1 MKGFLSLI
9 VAVSVLFVGSY
20 VMAGSPGSKGAVFL
34 KLGQGARANAM
45 GESFVAVADDI
56 NALYWNPAGIAQIK
70 ERQATFMYSDW
81 LEEIKYN
88 YLAYIHPTQ
97 IMGGIMGG
105 AVTLLDSG
113 SIDKYGDDPDGVGPL
128 KPPKLGTFDGK
139 DIAVSVSYAKE
150 MMPNC
155 SLGATVKYI
164 QMKIDGK
171 KSTGFGLDVGCLYK
185 PKVENLTLGA
195 VVQNFGPKLG
205 AFVSEKDSL
214 PLNFKVGG
222 AYKLLD
228 KALTLALDINFPSD
242 NDTNFN
248 LGGEY
253 WIKEMVAI
261 RAGYKTLTKDALKS
275 SDLTFGAGFK
285 MPGTGFGLDYAYCD
299 YDDLGDTHR
308 VSLMTKF

>member
-1 MKGFLSLI
+1 MKRFLSLV
-9 VAVSVLFVGSY
+9 VAVSVLCVGSY

-45 GESFVAVADDI
+45 GESFVALADDI

-81 LEEIKYN
+81 LEEINYN
-88 YLAYIHPTQ
+88 YLAYVSPAQ
-97 IMGGIMGG
+97 VMGGIMGG
-105 AVTLLDSG
+105 AITLLDSG
-113 SIDKYGDDPDGVGPL
+113 SIDKYDATPNKV
-128 KPPKLGTFDGK
+128 GTFDGK
-139 DIAVSVSYAKE
+139 DIALAISYAKE
-150 MMPNC
+150 MTPNC
-155 SLGATVKYI
+155 SLGATLKYI
-164 QMKIDGK
+164 QMKIDGN
-171 KSTGFGLDVGCLYK
+171 KSTGFGVDVGCLYK
-185 PKVENLTLGA
+185 PEVENLTLGI
-195 VVQNFGPKLG
+195 VMQNFGPKLG
-205 AFVSEKDSL
+205 AFVSEKDGL

-222 AYKLLD
+222 AYKFPNNP
-228 KALTLALDINFPSD
+228 LTLSLDINFPSD

-261 RAGYKTLTKDALKS
+261 RAGYKSLTKDELKS
-275 SDLTFGAGFK
+275 SDLTFGAGFRI
-285 MPGTGFGLDYAYCD
+285 PGTGIGLDYAYCD

>member
-1 MKGFLSLI
+1 MKKFLSLVI
-9 VAVSVLFVGSY
+9 AVMVLLVSSY
-20 VMAGSPGSKGAVFL
+20 VLAGSPGSKGAVFL

-45 GESFVAVADDI
+45 GESFCAVADDI

-81 LEEIKYN
+81 LEEINYN
-88 YLAYIHPTQ
+88 YLAYVNPAQ

-105 AVTLLDSG
+105 AITLLDSG
-113 SIDKYGDDPDGVGPL
+113 SIDKYKEGGIADGTL
-128 KPPKLGTFDGK
+128 DGK
-139 DIAVSVSYAKE
+139 DIAVAVSYAKE

-155 SLGATVKYI
+155 SLGATLKYI
-164 QMKIDGK
+164 QMKIDGN

-185 PKVENLTLGA
+185 PQIENLTLGV
-195 VVQNFGPKLG
+195 VVQNFGPKLK
-205 AFVSEKDSL
+205 AFVSEKDAL

-222 AYKLLD
+222 AYKFPNNP
-228 KALTLALDINFPSD
+228 LTLSLDINFPSD

-248 LGGEY
+248 FGGEY
-253 WIKEMVAI
+253 WIKEIVAI
-261 RAGYKTLTKDALKS
+261 RAGYKSLTKDELKS
-275 SDLTFGAGFK
+275 SDLTFGAGFR
-285 MPGTGFGLDYAYCD
+285 MPGTGIGLDYAYCD

>member
-1 MKGFLSLI
+1 MKRFLSLI

-70 ERQATFMYSDW
+70 EKQATFMYSDW
-81 LEEIKYN
+81 LEEINYN
-88 YLAYIHPTQ
+88 YLAYVSPAQ
-97 IMGGIMGG
+97 INGGVMGG
-105 AVTLLDSG
+105 AITLLDSG
-113 SIDKYGDDPDGVGPL
+113 SIDKYDTNQTN
-128 KPPKLGTFDGK
+128 LGTFDGK
-139 DIAVSVSYAKE
+139 DIAVAVSYGKE
-150 MMPNC
+150 MAPNY
-155 SLGATVKYI
+155 SLGATLKYI

-185 PKVENLTLGA
+185 PQIENLTLG
-195 VVQNFGPKLG
+195 VNIQNFGPKLG
-205 AFVSEKDSL
+205 AFDKEKDAL
-214 PLNFKVGG
+214 PLNFKLGG
-222 AYKLLD
+222 AYRLNN
-228 KALTLALDINFPSD
+228 ALTLALDINFPSD

-253 WIKEMVAI
+253 WFKELVAI
-261 RAGYKTLTKDALKS
+261 RAGYKSLTKDELKS
-275 SDLTFGAGFK
+275 SDLTFGAGFR
-285 MPGTGFGLDYAYCD
+285 MPGTGIGLDYAYCD

>member
-1 MKGFLSLI
+1 MKRVLSLMVGI
-9 VAVSVLFVGSY
+9 GVLLASTY

-45 GESFVAVADDI
+45 GESFSAVADDI
-56 NALYWNPAGIAQIK
+56 NALYWNPAGISQIK

-88 YLAYIHPTQ
+88 YLAYVHPTQ

-105 AVTLLDSG
+105 AMTLLDSG
-113 SIDKYGDDPDGVGPL
+113 SIDKYGPGPTD
-128 KPPKLGTFDGK
+128 KQGTYDSK
-139 DIAVSVSYAKE
+139 DIAVAISYGKE

-155 SLGATVKYI
+155 SLGATLKYI
-164 QMKIDGK
+164 QMKIDK
-171 KSTGFGLDVGCLYK
+171 EKSTGLGLDVGCLYK
-185 PKVENLTLGA
+185 PQIENLTLGA
-195 VVQNFGPKLG
+195 VMQNFGPKLK

-228 KALTLALDINFPSD
+228 KTLTLSLDINFPSD
-242 NDTNFN
+242 NHTNFN
-248 LGGEY
+248 LGVEY
-253 WIKEMVAI
+253 WFKEMIAI
-261 RAGYKTLTKDALKS
+261 RAGYKSLTKDELKS
-275 SDLTFGAGFK
+275 SDLTFGAGFRL
-285 MPGTGFGLDYAYCD
+285 PGTGIGLDYAYCD

-308 VSLMTKF
+308 VSLITKF

>member
-1 MKGFLSLI
+1 MKKFLSLMVGI
-9 VAVSVLFVGSY
+9 AVLFACSY
-20 VMAGSPGSKGAVFL
+20 AMAGSPGSKGAVFL

-56 NALYWNPAGIAQIK
+56 NALYWNPAGIAGIK

-88 YLAYIHPTQ
+88 YLAYVYPIQ
-97 IMGGIMGG
+97 ILGGIMGG
-105 AVTLLDSG
+105 AITLLDSG
-113 SIDKYGDDPDGVGPL
+113 SIPKYGVDTANNPINL
-128 KPPKLGTFDGK
+128 NTTFDGK
-139 DIAVSVSYAKE
+139 DIALAVSYAKE
-150 MMPNC
+150 MVKDC

-164 QMKIDGK
+164 QMKIDGQ

-185 PKVENLTLGA
+185 PQIENLTLG
-195 VVQNFGPKLG
+195 VVMQNFGPKLK
-205 AFVSEKDSL
+205 AFVREKDAL

-228 KALTLALDINFPSD
+228 KAMTVSLDVNFPSD

-248 LGGEY
+248 LGAEY
-253 WIKEMVAI
+253 WVKEIVAI
-261 RAGYKTLTKDALKS
+261 RAGYKTLTKDELKS
-275 SDLTFGAGFK
+275 SDLTFGAGFRL
-285 MPGTGFGLDYAYCD
+285 PGTGIGLDYAYCD
-299 YDDLGDTHR
+299 YDDLDDTHR

>member
-1 MKGFLSLI
+1 MQRFLSLI
-9 VAVSVLFVGSY
+9 VAVSIVFVGSY
-20 VMAGSPGSKGAVFL
+20 VIAGSPGSKGAVFL

-45 GESFVAVADDI
+45 GESFCAVADDI
-56 NALYWNPAGIAQIK
+56 NALYWNPTGIAQIK

-88 YLAYIHPTQ
+88 YLAYVHPTQ

-105 AVTLLDSG
+105 AITLLDSG
-113 SIDKYGDDPDGVGPL
+113 SIDKYGDNPSATDF
-128 KPPKLGTFDGK
+128 KQGTFDGK
-139 DIAVSVSYAKE
+139 DIAVAVSYAKE
-150 MMPNC
+150 LIPNC
-155 SLGATVKYI
+155 SLGATLKYI

-185 PKVENLTLGA
+185 PQIANLTLGIA
-195 VVQNFGPKLG
+195 MQNLGPKLK
-205 AFVSEKDSL
+205 AFVSEKDEL

-228 KALTLALDINFPSD
+228 NALTLSLDINFPTD

-261 RAGYKTLTKDALKS
+261 RAGYKSLTKDELKS
-275 SDLTFGAGFK
+275 SGWFTF
-285 MPGTGFGLDYAYCD
+285 
-299 YDDLGDTHR
+299 
-308 VSLMTKF
+308 V